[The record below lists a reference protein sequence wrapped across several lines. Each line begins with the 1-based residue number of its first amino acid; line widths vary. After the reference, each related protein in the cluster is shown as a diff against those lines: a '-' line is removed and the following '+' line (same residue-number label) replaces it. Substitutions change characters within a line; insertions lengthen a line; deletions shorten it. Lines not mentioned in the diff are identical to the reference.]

1 MPPLPAVLVEP
12 EEVQFPRLRKRERT
26 RRQLTAAAIAV
37 FSARGVADATIQE
50 IAAAAD
56 MTPGTFYNHFDTK
69 AGIVEAVGIWLAV
82 TFCRRVVA
90 SSRPRPE
97 GAERT
102 SIGCRR
108 YVWLARVS
116 PAWALL
122 ILDVATNS
130 PKLLAELGGYVL
142 ADLRVGLR
150 QKAVRVV
157 SEAAAFDLI
166 SGTVMQAM
174 RTAAFGLAPPRHDSA
189 VAATILRGL
198 GVAADEAL
206 EISRR
211 PLPKIPATAP

>member
-12 EEVQFPRLRKRERT
+12 VEVQFPRLRKRERT

-37 FSARGVADATIQE
+37 FAARGVADATVQE

-69 AGIVEAVGIWLAV
+69 AAIVEAVGIWLAV

-90 SSRPRPE
+90 SSRAMPE
-97 GAERT
+97 GTERT

-130 PKLLAELGGYVL
+130 PKLLAEISGYVL

-157 SEAAAFDLI
+157 SEAAALDLI

-198 GVAADEAL
+198 GVAPDKAL
-206 EISRR
+206 AIARR
-211 PLPKIPATAP
+211 PLPEFL